1 MTADSVTS
9 TLADILIVD
18 DTLANLRLL
27 SEMLDKKGY
36 NVRKAINGKMALNS
50 VRTKA
55 PHLILLD
62 VNMPDMNGYQVC
74 QELKAGADTRDIPVI
89 FVSALDDCL
98 DKVKAFEVGG
108 VDYVTKPFAVPEVLA
123 RIEMQLTV
131 RRLSREQRDRDRQL
145 QDTLEELNIT
155 QAHLLHQAKI
165 ASLASSMFE
174 IYQEMHDPMEMV
186 TDRVLPA
193 WKHVQSAIA
202 GTDEMSIADRIENA
216 ISMLEYRLTEKLIN
230 SISIYINYA
239 EIPQVSWATQD
250 LGQALFYL
258 FNNAI
263 ASLKSVAT
271 HPNPTIWVE
280 GRAIADEQLEIQIRN
295 NGVGLP
301 EEVQARLFHLPLST
315 DGSLSSQGL
324 ELFLAYQIIVQN
336 YHGSLRYEEL
346 PDRNK
351 AFVMELP
358 VNPPSANSI

>member
-1 MTADSVTS
+1 MTAPSVTS
-9 TLADILIVD
+9 PLADILIVD

-27 SEMLDKKGY
+27 SEMLNEKGY
-36 NVRKAINGKMALNS
+36 NVRKAINGQMALNS
-50 VRTKA
+50 VRSKA

-74 QELKAGADTRDIPVI
+74 KELKAGADTCDIPVI

-98 DKVKAFEVGG
+98 DKVQAFEVGG

-145 QDTLEELNIT
+145 QDTLDELKLT

-165 ASLASSMFE
+165 ASLVSSISG
-174 IYQEMHDPMEMV
+174 IYRESNDPMELWK
-186 TDRVLPA
+186 RV
-193 WKHVQSAIA
+193 QTAIA
-202 GTDEMSIADRIENA
+202 GTDEMSIAARIESA
-216 ISMLEYRLTEKLIN
+216 IAILEYRLTEKSGN
-230 SISIYINYA
+230 SISIAKNYA
-239 EIPQVSWATQD
+239 EIPQVSFSTQD

-263 ASLKSVAT
+263 ASLKNVAR

-280 GRAIADEQLEIQIRN
+280 GRAIAEERLEIQIRN
-295 NGVGLP
+295 NGAGVSD
-301 EEVQARLFHLPLST
+301 EVQARLFHLPLST
-315 DGSLSSQGL
+315 QSSLQSPGL
-324 ELFLAYQIIVQN
+324 ELFLAHQIIVQN
-336 YHGSLRYEEL
+336 YNGTLRYEVL
-346 PDRNK
+346 PDESK

-358 VNPPSANSI
+358 VNPATANSI